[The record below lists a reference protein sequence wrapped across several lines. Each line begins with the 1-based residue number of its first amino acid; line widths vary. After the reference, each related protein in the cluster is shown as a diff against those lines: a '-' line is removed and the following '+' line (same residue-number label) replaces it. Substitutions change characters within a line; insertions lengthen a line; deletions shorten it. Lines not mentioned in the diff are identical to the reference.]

1 MKSEFGMYRVLK
13 YKKDHLIVIF
23 FCWSIRNNL
32 NQTTAFLGDFLSQ
45 NFSWKKKAKA

>member
-32 NQTTAFLGDFLSQ
+32 NQTTASLGGFLSQ
-45 NFSWKKKAKA
+45 TFSWKKNATA